1 MFYLNINYVSPTR
14 NPKIILRRKEMI
26 KDVVWDWYEKRE
38 VIKKM
43 KLEYWW
49 KMIAEYRM
57 YLKRYKIES
66 FE

>member
-1 MFYLNINYVSPTR
+1 
-14 NPKIILRRKEMI
+14 MI